1 MKMSDLYDF
10 RQDSIRRDL
19 DAAFAAGEQR
29 GQRAADED
37 LIAEMVSLRV
47 GCARLEAAAYREGLE
62 TAFWFVVILASIV
75 VAAWVLL

>member
-1 MKMSDLYDF
+1 MSELYDF

-29 GQRAADED
+29 GRRAADED
-37 LIAEMVSLRV
+37 LIAEMVALRV
-47 GCARLEAAAYREGLE
+47 GCLRGEAEAYREGLE

>member
-1 MKMSDLYDF
+1 MSELYDF

-29 GQRAADED
+29 GRRAADED
-37 LIAEMVSLRV
+37 LIAEMVALRV
-47 GCARLEAAAYREGLE
+47 GLAKAKSAAYRCGLE

-75 VAAWVLL
+75 AAAWVLL